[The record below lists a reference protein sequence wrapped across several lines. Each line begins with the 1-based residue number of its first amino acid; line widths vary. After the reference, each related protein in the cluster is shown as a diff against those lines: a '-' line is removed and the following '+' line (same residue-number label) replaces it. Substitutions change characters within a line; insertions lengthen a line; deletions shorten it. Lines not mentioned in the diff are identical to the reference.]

1 MSGSQL
7 LINTTDFNYCP
18 QTTVSNC
25 SDYVQNNTLSD
36 SDNYL
41 DFNNS
46 KEQNTDA
53 WGNYGQGTVTK
64 DDGLF

>member
-1 MSGSQL
+1 MSETQF
-7 LINTTDFNYCP
+7 LINTNDFNYCP
-18 QTTVSNC
+18 QTTISNC
-25 SDYVQNNTLSD
+25 SDYVQNNLSD
-36 SDNYL
+36 SNDYV

-53 WGNYGQGTVTK
+53 WGNYGKGTVTK